1 MKIVFVVEHF
11 RPYVGGVEQLF
22 GSLSDALIAHGHEV
36 VVVTSRYK
44 PDLLEKELFGRLK
57 IRRIGRNRFW
67 FTFLSV
73 FSLLR
78 EVKHAD
84 LVHTTSYN
92 AALPAWLAAR
102 LCGKPVVVT
111 FHEFWGK
118 LWFTLPYMNIFQ
130 RPLFYLFEQLLI
142 RLNFNVFV
150 GVSNHTTTMLLRNT
164 RKEVVRIYNGLNY
177 DEFAERNG
185 NKTNTAFTFAFFGRA
200 GSSKGLD
207 MLLPAAEKYMDLD
220 SEACF
225 CLIVPRH
232 NTGAFKHTERMI
244 SSFRHKERLEVFH
257 NLDRSAVFE
266 KIQQVD
272 CVVIPSYNEGFCFAA
287 AEAVALG
294 IPVISSG
301 RGALPEV
308 VSGKFIHLSSLGIP
322 HLVDALQQAK
332 EGRWQEKPPVRFKL
346 VDTVVEY
353 TSLYLQ
359 LINSRE
365 KNGAKSLQK

>member
-1 MKIVFVVEHF
+1 MKIVFAVEHF

-22 GSLSDALIAHGHEV
+22 GSLADALVAQGHEV
-36 VVVTSRYK
+36 VVVTSRYR
-44 PDLLEKELFGRLK
+44 PDLHKIEISGKLK
-57 IRRIGRNRFW
+57 ILRTGRNRFW

-78 EVKHAD
+78 EAKHTD

-102 LCGKPVVVT
+102 LCRKPVVVT

-118 LWFTLPYMNIFQ
+118 LWFTLPYMNRFQ

-164 RKEVVRIYNGLNY
+164 RKEVIRIYNGLNY
-177 DEFAERNG
+177 NEFAERG
-185 NKTNTAFTFAFFGRA
+185 SNKTNTAFTFAFFGRA

-207 MLLPAAEKYMDLD
+207 MLLPAAEEYMDLD
-220 SEACF
+220 SEARF

-232 NTGAFKHTERMI
+232 NTDAFIHTERMI
-244 SSFRHKERLEVFH
+244 NSFRHKERLEVFH
-257 NLDRSAVFE
+257 HLDRSAVFE
-266 KIQQVD
+266 KIQQAD

-322 HLVDALQQAK
+322 QLVDALHRAK
-332 EGRWQEKPPVRFKL
+332 QGMWQEKPNVQFHL
-346 VDTVVEY
+346 DDTVKEY
-353 TSLYLQ
+353 LELYKQ
-359 LINSRE
+359 TILI
-365 KNGAKSLQK
+365 KP